1 MWTLLLLASVP
12 LAATEDESG
21 YYIFEDT
28 SRGEGC
34 DALSYD
40 GSVVSSWEA
49 DHCCDGEDYCCGYES
64 CGAGSDACGYRFRCY
79 GEAGCNDDSYTALSS
94 DCGGNDM
101 EWLENHSVE
110 MCETACDE
118 SSRCAGFTYTYGD
131 VDGRVGEYGCCLK
144 SSSCSAA
151 VGSCDASTTW
161 CFYEKGC
168 GSSDTSGEGYC
179 DESMC
184 SSYGDDC
191 CAPIST
197 GEEASCYG
205 GYSPVRFTG
214 SEAECWGYDNG
225 LYTCCTGDY
234 DVSDGYCSQE
244 WCTSTDGHE
253 GYDCMAGTP
262 GEACTCSKGTAKET
276 GYVDYGCDG
285 EESED
290 GEVHCYEYTC
300 CTDGSG
306 QGEECGDCTS
316 PHTSNA
322 RAA

>member
-1 MWTLLLLASVP
+1 MMWTLLLLASVP
-12 LAATEDESG
+12 LAAADCDTISSHSDVSQTCSSSGTSFADSDVCIVVVENSAFSTCREFCADAGSTCVDGSDSHGGSCDNVDQTDDAWGQGCDAENCGDDCICMCSSNSESSVLSG

-49 DHCCDGEDYCCGYES
+49 DHCCDDEPYCCGYES
-64 CGAGSDACGYRFRCY
+64 CGAGSDECGYRFRCN
-79 GEAGCNDDSYTALSS
+79 GDS
-94 DCGGNDM
+94 
-101 EWLENHSVE
+101 
-110 MCETACDE
+110 
-118 SSRCAGFTYTYGD
+118 
-131 VDGRVGEYGCCLK
+131 
-144 SSSCSAA
+144 
-151 VGSCDASTTW
+151 DA
-161 CFYEKGC
+161 
-168 GSSDTSGEGYC
+168 
-179 DESMC
+179 
-184 SSYGDDC
+184 
-191 CAPIST
+191 
-197 GEEASCYG
+197 
-205 GYSPVRFTG
+205 
-214 SEAECWGYDNG
+214 
-225 LYTCCTGDY
+225 
-234 DVSDGYCSQE
+234 SDGYCSQA

-262 GEACTCSKGTAKET
+262 GEACTCSQGTAKET

>member
-49 DHCCDGEDYCCGYES
+49 DHCCDDEPYCCGYES
-64 CGAGSDACGYRFRCY
+64 CGAGSDECGYRFRCN
-79 GEAGCNDDSYTALSS
+79 GDS
-94 DCGGNDM
+94 
-101 EWLENHSVE
+101 
-110 MCETACDE
+110 
-118 SSRCAGFTYTYGD
+118 
-131 VDGRVGEYGCCLK
+131 
-144 SSSCSAA
+144 
-151 VGSCDASTTW
+151 DA
-161 CFYEKGC
+161 
-168 GSSDTSGEGYC
+168 
-179 DESMC
+179 
-184 SSYGDDC
+184 
-191 CAPIST
+191 
-197 GEEASCYG
+197 
-205 GYSPVRFTG
+205 
-214 SEAECWGYDNG
+214 
-225 LYTCCTGDY
+225 
-234 DVSDGYCSQE
+234 SDGYCSQA

-262 GEACTCSKGTAKET
+262 GEACTCSQGTAKET